1 MTKPKKCPPG
11 KYWCFTDKKCKKI
24 PMGYHVMGGGR
35 LMKDED
41 HENGEDGKKKGKK
54 NGNGN
59 GGNGNGDSN
68 GSTGEILY

>member
-1 MTKPKKCPPG
+1 
-11 KYWCFTDKKCKKI
+11 
-24 PMGYHVMGGGR
+24 MGSGR

-68 GSTGEILY
+68 AMEMVPGTKTLY